1 MYGLF
6 NIFSSST
13 KLHIH
18 EYVNIEANIGESTFI
33 NKDGSYSTFFE
44 IKGSATPMGDNEL
57 SRAVDDIESLIKGTF
72 KKKGYRVQFIFE
84 RNPSKSNLDIDP
96 SIDPIMQNLDRIG
109 IAPIA
114 RVVQSR
120 KDVILN
126 KVMFERCF
134 MVITT
139 FQTAMNSKELKD
151 KTETRNNSL
160 KKYNTGIKPGSFS
173 QSPLATIK
181 ELLNKHNAFANS
193 VLKSLR
199 GYLFVDLMSCHKAIH
214 NIMAMLNDHVIH
226 KDWKPSLLGDPIRP
240 RLVSD
245 NPNALDQ
252 SHIMN
257 MDISFQLFNK
267 IAQIAEEDS
276 TAVKYGNRYY
286 KPLNLDIPPS
296 SLRPFSDLFAN
307 VDDDIP
313 WRMSMVIES
322 GHDEIKSKISSKKTW
337 ASLLAITNSI
347 NKEIKKAAEEF
358 LEMCENEETLC
369 SVKVAFMTWADTP
382 NELSSRTSSLTESIQ
397 GWGSGNV
404 IEEIGDPIELWTN
417 LLPGVSKNFISTGFP
432 LAIGEAL
439 WIAPISRPTS
449 PWDSGPML
457 YRTFDKKVFPYKPMS
472 SKQASWTDLYY
483 APPGSGKSFKL
494 AADNLALILNPSNTM
509 LPRIA
514 MIDIGFSSGSF
525 AEFVKACLP
534 EDKQDLVQS
543 FKLEM
548 SKNSSDNNIN
558 VFDTPLGCRRPMA
571 IDREFLINFLTALF
585 TPASKGTPPDRLDE
599 ICGPLIDEMYE
610 YFSDDNEPNMYQFGI
625 IDEVDEILIDINGEP
640 PNYMTWWQVVD
651 MLFDNGHIREASL
664 AQRYAV
670 PNLTDITTV
679 LTASKNISSIYG
691 KAKTETG
698 ENLLEFIKMM
708 TVSSISDYPILAQP
722 SSFDTGRARIV
733 SMDLSSVTPKG
744 KGSSAKKTAIM
755 YMTARYV
762 LCKDFYRK
770 EEETIPQVPEKYKAF
785 HRDELQ
791 KEADVPKKICMD
803 EFHRTSDAESV
814 RSQVTLDIREGRK
827 YNVSIA
833 LLSQTLEDFDKTMV
847 DLADNYYILSKGKTE
862 SVIKEI
868 IKTFAPSEDSI
879 DLLKRYVTGPDPDEG
894 TAMLYIGSLKG
905 GRHSR
910 VEQVIYLTI
919 SVLELWAYTT
929 TREDYNIR
937 QTLTKKVGLSKAMDI
952 LLREF
957 PNGSAKDTLESYKEN
972 IENEEDVAKL
982 TELVSNDLIKKYHGV
997 A

>member
-1 MYGLF
+1 MYSLF
-6 NIFSSST
+6 SFFSSFT

-18 EYVNIEANIGESTFI
+18 EYVNIESNIGDHTFI

-57 SRAVDDIESLIKGTF
+57 SRAVEEVESLIKGAF
-72 KKKGYRVQFIFE
+72 KKEGYRVQFIFE
-84 RNPSKSNLDIDP
+84 RNPDKSHLDIDP
-96 SIDPIMQNLDRIG
+96 SLDPVLKNIDRIG
-109 IAPIA
+109 IAPIKN
-114 RVVQSR
+114 VVQSR
-120 KDVILN
+120 KDVILD

-151 KTETRNNSL
+151 KKDTRDNEL
-160 KKYNTGIKPGSFS
+160 KKYNTGIKPGTFS
-173 QSPLATIK
+173 QSPLGNIK
-181 ELLNKHNAFANS
+181 ALLNKHNAFANS
-193 VLKSLR
+193 VIKALR
-199 GYLFVDLMSCHKAIH
+199 SYLFVDLLDCHSSLY
-214 NIMAMLNDHVIH
+214 NVMAMLNDHVLN
-226 KDWKPSLLGDPIRP
+226 KSWKPSLLGDPIRP
-240 RLVSD
+240 RLISD

-257 MDISFQLFNK
+257 MDIGFQLFNK
-267 IAQIAEEDS
+267 IPQVSNDDN
-276 TAVKYGNRYY
+276 TAVAYGKNLY
-286 KPLNLDIPPS
+286 KPLSMDIPPS
-296 SLRPFSDLFAN
+296 SLKPFSELFSN
-307 VDDDIP
+307 IDDDIP

-322 GHDEIKSKISSKKTW
+322 GHDKIKSKISSKKTW
-337 ASLLAITNSI
+337 ASLLAITNST
-347 NKEIKKAAEEF
+347 NKEIKKAAEDF
-358 LEMCENEETLC
+358 LQMCEDDATLC
-369 SVKVAFMTWADTP
+369 SVKIAFMTWAENY
-382 NELSSRTSSLTESIQ
+382 NELSTRSSALVESIQ

-404 IEEIGDPIELWTN
+404 IEELGDPIELWMN
-417 LLPGVSKNFISTGFP
+417 LLPGISKNFISTGFP
-432 LAIGEAL
+432 LSINEAL
-439 WIAPISRPTS
+439 SIAPISRPTS

-457 YRTFDKKVFPYKPMS
+457 YRTFDKKIFPYKPMS

-534 EDKQDLVQS
+534 ADKQDLVQS

-548 SKNSSDNNIN
+548 SKNSNDNNIN

-585 TPASKGTPPDRLDE
+585 TPASKDTPPDRLDE

-610 YFSDDNEPNMYQFGI
+610 YFSDDKEPNMYQFGI
-625 IDEVDEILIDINGEP
+625 IDDVDDALVEIKGET

-651 MLFDNGHIREASL
+651 TLFENGKISLASL

-670 PNLTDITTV
+670 PNLTDLTTV

-691 KAKTETG
+691 KATTETG
-698 ENLLEFIKMM
+698 ENLLDFIKMM

-770 EEETIPQVPEKYKAF
+770 EEETIPQVPSKYKAY
-785 HRDELQ
+785 HREELQ

-803 EFHRTSDAESV
+803 EFHRTSDAQSV

-833 LLSQTLEDFDKTMV
+833 LLSQTLEDFDNTMV

-868 IKTFAPSEDSI
+868 ISTFAPREDSI
-879 DLLKRYVTGPDPDEG
+879 DLLKRYVNGPDPEEG

-919 SVLELWAYTT
+919 SAMELWAYTT

-937 QTLTKKVGLSKAMDI
+937 QALTKKVGILKAMEI
-952 LLREF
+952 LLKEF
-957 PNGSAKDTLESYKEN
+957 PKGSAKDTLESYKEK